1 MFCSKCG
8 KEIADEA
15 VICPACG
22 CATANYHTPAA
33 APTQNATYSQ
43 DYLKITEF
51 EDNVRSLHV
60 TSIFSLVLCL
70 GIGIIFSFVVWA
82 KAKSLTIPVVTT
94 NNANELAML
103 ESAKRKLK
111 NGLTFSFIPVI
122 VLLILWCILCIG
134 GMMSVEGF
142 LLPGILMFGG
152 ILLVWCLGIKW
163 TKHLN
168 EELK

>member
-8 KEIADEA
+8 KEIANEA
-15 VICPACG
+15 VICPNCG
-22 CATANYHTPAA
+22 CATANYH
-33 APTQNATYSQ
+33 APTTATTQNATYSK
-43 DYLKITEF
+43 DYLAITEF
-51 EDNVRSLHV
+51 EDRVRSLHIV
-60 TSIFSLVLCL
+60 SIFSLVLCL

-111 NGLTFSFIPVI
+111 NGLTFSFIPI
-122 VLLILWCILCIG
+122 FPLIILSALEMILG
-134 GMMSVEGF
+134 AFEGF
-142 LLPGILMFGG
+142 LLAGILMFAVV
-152 ILLVWCLGIKW
+152 LLVWSLGIKW